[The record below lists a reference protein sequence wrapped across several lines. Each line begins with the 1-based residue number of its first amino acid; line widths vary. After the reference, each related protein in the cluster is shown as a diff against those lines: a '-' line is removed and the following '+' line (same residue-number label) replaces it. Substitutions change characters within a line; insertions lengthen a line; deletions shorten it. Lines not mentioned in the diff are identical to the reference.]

1 MSDTPTKAM
10 TTTELVVTTVE
21 MDRVFLGLP
30 GPVVYRAT
38 ARSVDGA
45 TGLEWTTDRRP
56 NVGDVITMTIG
67 EDPHPPNT
75 TREETPR

>member
-1 MSDTPTKAM
+1 MSDTPTTGNVLAY
-10 TTTELVVTTVE
+10 
-21 MDRVFLGLP
+21 D
-30 GPVVYRAT
+30 RAT